1 MIWRESNLV
10 ESNDVC
16 LAFTVY
22 SRQCSAVMNS
32 YERIGVIAM
41 RAFII
46 SLTDFNQSAM
56 KDLYNI

>member
-1 MIWRESNLV
+1 MIWCESNLV

-22 SRQCSAVMNS
+22 SRQRSAVMNS

>member
-1 MIWRESNLV
+1 M
-10 ESNDVC
+10 C